1 MTSLRQPKL
10 CTILVNLTQRAPAPK
25 GPNKLPAF
33 ANEKRR
39 FLRAKERTWI
49 RVLIHYPNHYP
60 KPERQNPKPEMMLFE
75 KPDPTRYPNTLTRPD
90 PKPEKVLPVAALL
103 DNV

>member
-1 MTSLRQPKL
+1 MSHLTSLRQPKL

-39 FLRAKERTWI
+39 FLIAKERTWKLGD
-49 RVLIHYPNHYP
+49 VS
-60 KPERQNPKPEMMLFE
+60 F
-75 KPDPTRYPNTLTRPD
+75 
-90 PKPEKVLPVAALL
+90 
-103 DNV
+103 